1 MRPHQNPRPC
11 DKCGLPV
18 PMGNDAVNLAILIPG
33 NATAYLVMARPRHLL
48 ATEHCE
54 GSPSRAQYLE
64 GQPRDQRDQYP
75 LNEGMVQVV
84 REAYAALQDMAADEP
99 AFA

>member
-1 MRPHQNPRPC
+1 MRPNVDYSRNC

-18 PMGNDAVNLAILIPG
+18 DPHEDAVQIDLRLGAS
-33 NATAYLVMARPRHLL
+33 AYLIMARPRHLL

-64 GQPRDQRDQYP
+64 GQPRDTRGYRYDP
-75 LNEGMVQVV
+75 AA
-84 REAYAALQDMAADEP
+84 EAAIRAVYAEMQDELR
-99 AFA
+99 